1 MPRASHFG
9 RLTELLLLHLKN
21 LIRQGAVSERYLAK
35 LTGYSQPHIHNVVSG
50 KRGLN
55 VELADRIL
63 TALNISLDDLLDENE
78 PVAQPEIPRWATPIG
93 SGSKVPRSES
103 EKYRVTSF
111 RVLRGLVRP
120 IACTVASTEIAMWP
134 FVQGG
139 DELIID
145 RSPARRLALRVEDI
159 FLLDWLGVGIMGRC
173 TRVGGSLV
181 IVYANSAAPD
191 YLPARLKLRNR
202 SVTDIVIGR
211 VAWLTRRLDA
221 TERY

>member
-1 MPRASHFG
+1 M
-9 RLTELLLLHLKN
+9 
-21 LIRQGAVSERYLAK
+21 
-35 LTGYSQPHIHNVVSG
+35 SG

-63 TALNISLDDLLDENE
+63 TALNLSLDDLLDENE

-93 SGSKVPRSES
+93 SGSALPRSES

-145 RSPARRLALRVEDI
+145 RSPARRLALRLEDI
-159 FLLDWLGVGIMGRC
+159 FLLDWFGVGIVGRC

-181 IVYANSAAPD
+181 IVYKNSEAPE
-191 YLPARLKLRNR
+191 YLPTRLELGNR

-221 TERY
+221 TERF